1 MTGNRWWDYVSAITP
16 NASGKQ
22 IAEWSGIDAASV
34 SRWKTGQSGV
44 SADAAVRLA
53 RAAGRPPIEALV
65 VAGFLEP
72 DEVEQLVPNPIP
84 IRDLTDD
91 DLLDEVRRR
100 MSAQS
105 SERQVVKTD
114 PE

>member
-1 MTGNRWWDYVSAITP
+1 MTGSRWWDYVSTITP

-65 VAGFLEP
+65 VAGYLDPE
-72 DEVEQLVPNPIP
+72 EVDQLVPNPIP
-84 IRDLTDD
+84 IRDVADD
-91 DLLDEVRRR
+91 DLLDEIRRR
-100 MSAQS
+100 MATRHQ
-105 SERQVVKTD
+105 EPR
-114 PE
+114 